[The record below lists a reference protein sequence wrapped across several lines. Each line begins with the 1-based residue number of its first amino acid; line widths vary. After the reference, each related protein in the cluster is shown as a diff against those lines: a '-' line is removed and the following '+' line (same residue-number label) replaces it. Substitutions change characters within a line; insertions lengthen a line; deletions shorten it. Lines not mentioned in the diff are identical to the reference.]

1 MRSKNAAAMLRT
13 RAVSPG
19 RQWSRS
25 DFSGWGRTTS
35 SVAEDC
41 VISGFAELAE
51 TITTAGTRGVIARGF
66 GRAAGDASQNA
77 GGRVV
82 RLEGEFCEPAVHW
95 IDWERRVARVSAGAS
110 FATVMRAL
118 LSQGWFL
125 PTPGT
130 TGHMTIGG
138 AFASDHL
145 TAAQARRGSLA
156 ANTEALGLVDGRGR
170 ELRLEPRGKSAPE
183 FWATAAGL
191 GMTGIITS
199 LDVRVVP
206 VTSAWMVVE
215 SARHD
220 RIDAVL
226 ADLERASSHYPY
238 SYALLDTS
246 ASGDCLGRGTVSAA
260 RHAVV
265 SELPE
270 HRQHEALDFDQV
282 GGRARRRQVP
292 DQLLRP
298 ATSRLV
304 QGLAFRAAPRREV
317 EQLQPASMFFHV
329 DDRSSWTAP
338 VSEHGLL
345 TYQVSIPQDRT
356 DLIAHLL
363 ESLANERIVSQRCL
377 LMKLG
382 SHQSGALSFE
392 SRGWA
397 LSIEF
402 PQQCE
407 QLSAILDT
415 FDEQLASAGGRT
427 ALSNDAR
434 VLAGVVP
441 GMYPNLPVWQSARSR
456 LDPDHRFRSDLVG
469 RLQL

>member
-1 MRSKNAAAMLRT
+1 MRSRSTESTLRT
-13 RAVSPG
+13 RRVSPG
-19 RQWSRS
+19 DPRTHS

-41 VISGFAELAE
+41 LVSSFAELAQA
-51 TITTAGTRGVIARGF
+51 ITTAGQRGVVARGF

-77 GGRVV
+77 GGRVI
-82 RLEGEFCEPAVHW
+82 RLAGEFSEPAVHW

-110 FATVMRAL
+110 FAAVMQAL
-118 LSQGWFL
+118 VSQGWFL

-130 TGHMTIGG
+130 TGHMSVGG
-138 AFASDHL
+138 GFASDYL
-145 TAAQARRGSLA
+145 TAAQPRRGSLA
-156 ANTEALGLVDGRGR
+156 ANTEAVGLVDGQGR

-220 RIDAVL
+220 DIDAVL
-226 ADLERASSHYPY
+226 ADLEKASEQYPY

-246 ASGDCLGRGTVSAA
+246 ASGEYLGRGIVSAA

-270 HRQHEALDFDQV
+270 HRQHEALNFDRV
-282 GGRARRRQVP
+282 SGRGKRRQVP

-298 ATSRLV
+298 VTSRLV
-304 QGLAFRAAPRREV
+304 QSLAFRAAPRREV

-329 DDRSSWTAP
+329 DDRSSWTSP
-338 VSEHGLL
+338 LSELGLL
-345 TYQVSIPQDRT
+345 TYQVSIPNDRA
-356 DLIAHLL
+356 DLVGHLL
-363 ESLANERIVSQRCL
+363 ESLTNERIVSQRCL
-377 LMKLG
+377 LMKL
-382 SHQSGALSFE
+382 SNHQSGALSFE
-392 SRGWA
+392 SPGWA
-397 LSIEF
+397 VSIEF
-402 PQQCE
+402 PHQGQR
-407 QLSAILDT
+407 LSAILDD

-434 VLAGVVP
+434 VRADAVP
-441 GMYPNLPVWQSARSR
+441 GMYPDLPVWQSARSR
-456 LDPDHRFRSDLVG
+456 QDPDRRFRSDLTG
-469 RLQL
+469 RLEL